1 MILSAMPMRA
11 RDADEDDGLPCP
23 GRAAPL
29 TRGAFSLMTYTSGS
43 RRRWQPLLLPLQPAI
58 LRAHNTS
65 VGAPLAGMNDLNLG
79 IHLHKHTKQPT
90 LLKTSLS
97 CSVNYFVINHNLARS
112 PDARRARRESMTPCM
127 QAVIIPY
134 SRDSFIRNEY
144 STHQTSSAANPRF
157 SMRASVIN
165 LPVHDEPYSDCR
177 LPMT

>member
-65 VGAPLAGMNDLNLG
+65 VGTPLAGMNDLNLG

-97 CSVNYFVINHNLARS
+97 CSVNYFVIKSYLARS
-112 PDARRARRESMTPCM
+112 PDSMGKYDSMHAGSHNSLLLRLIHSPCVFHSSNLVRRQSSFLHARIGDKPSRA
-127 QAVIIPY
+127 
-134 SRDSFIRNEY
+134 
-144 STHQTSSAANPRF
+144 
-157 SMRASVIN
+157 
-165 LPVHDEPYSDCR
+165 
-177 LPMT
+177 

>member
-97 CSVNYFVINHNLARS
+97 CSVNYFVIKSYLILLDHRT
-112 PDARRARRESMTPCM
+112 RCESMTPCM
-127 QAVIIPY
+127 PAVIIPY

-144 STHQTSSAANPRF
+144 STHQTSSAANLRL
-157 SMRASVIN
+157 SMRALIIN
-165 LPVHDEPYSDCR
+165 LPAHDEPYSDCR

>member
-1 MILSAMPMRA
+1 MQRA
-11 RDADEDDGLPCP
+11 LTCALFHAKAYQVP
-23 GRAAPL
+23 RAGVLATLAKVPNRSKFTCVVDTGHKAL
-29 TRGAFSLMTYTSGS
+29 
-43 RRRWQPLLLPLQPAI
+43 
-58 LRAHNTS
+58 TS

-144 STHQTSSAANPRF
+144 STHQTSSAANLRL
-157 SMRASVIN
+157 SMRALIIN
-165 LPVHDEPYSDCR
+165 LPAHDEPYSDCR

>member
-1 MILSAMPMRA
+1 M
-11 RDADEDDGLPCP
+11 
-23 GRAAPL
+23 
-29 TRGAFSLMTYTSGS
+29 
-43 RRRWQPLLLPLQPAI
+43 
-58 LRAHNTS
+58 TS

-144 STHQTSSAANPRF
+144 STHQTSSAANLRL
-157 SMRASVIN
+157 SMRALIIN
-165 LPVHDEPYSDCR
+165 LPAHDEPYSGCR
-177 LPMT
+177 LAVANDLVEQLVTPCSPNCISATKRRVVPNQHVPIRQY

>member
-1 MILSAMPMRA
+1 MVWWHGTMARWPRHSSSPACLAFRCRRKLVARKQRGSRGPILGTIAHTFC
-11 RDADEDDGLPCP
+11 GPCP

-65 VGAPLAGMNDLNLG
+65 VGTPLAGMNDLNLG

-97 CSVNYFVINHNLARS
+97 CSVNYFVIKSYLARS
-112 PDARRARRESMTPCM
+112 PDSMGK
-127 QAVIIPY
+127 
-134 SRDSFIRNEY
+134 
-144 STHQTSSAANPRF
+144 
-157 SMRASVIN
+157 
-165 LPVHDEPYSDCR
+165 
-177 LPMT
+177 